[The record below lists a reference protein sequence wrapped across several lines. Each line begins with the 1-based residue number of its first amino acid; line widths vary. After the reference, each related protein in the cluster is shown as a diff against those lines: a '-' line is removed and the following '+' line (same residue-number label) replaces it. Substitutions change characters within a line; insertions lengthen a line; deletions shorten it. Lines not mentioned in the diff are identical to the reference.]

1 MDASQGVQKIV
12 STSSDS
18 SDGDSDE
25 DDREHCDATTHAS
38 PLDTL
43 DQDEDIICAA
53 EEAQE
58 EDLNKAAQSAELEV
72 TVTDS
77 EQKAASTTLSKVSIV
92 HECSLFFFC
101 LPPSHF
107 VKLAVLSVEHLLIR
121 LYSSQNLHT
130 RSTTLLAFLKR

>member
-43 DQDEDIICAA
+43 DQDEDVIHAV

-58 EDLNKAAQSAELEV
+58 EDLNKAAQSAELKV

-77 EQKAASTTLSKVSIV
+77 EQKAASTALSKVSIV
-92 HECSLFFFC
+92 HECSLFFFTFH
-101 LPPSHF
+101 PH
-107 VKLAVLSVEHLLIR
+107 I
-121 LYSSQNLHT
+121 SSNYLFYLW
-130 RSTTLLAFLKR
+130 SIY